1 MAITRRF
8 DELVQKR
15 IAKDQVFA
23 DGILREG
30 IDLMLAGD
38 VETGKSLLR
47 DYIKATIGFEK
58 LGRAI
63 GVQPK
68 SLIRMFSATGNPQAR
83 NLFKVLSYLQKQAGV
98 EFHVSASA
106 A

>member
-1 MAITRRF
+1 MAVTRSFRK
-8 DELVQKR
+8 LVQKHVAEDR
-15 IAKDQVFA
+15 KFA
-23 DGILREG
+23 DGLLREG
-30 IDLMLAGD
+30 IDLMLADEVD
-38 VETGKSLLR
+38 VGKSLVR
-47 DYIKATIGFEK
+47 DYIKGTIGFEK
-58 LGRAI
+58 LARAI
-63 GVQPK
+63 GAQPK